1 MLITHSPTEDWLKG
15 DAANAVSGNQCLAW
29 DNHSPK
35 PSFGSGLLM

>member
-1 MLITHSPTEDWLKG
+1 MLITVSPSEDWLKEG
-15 DAANAVSGNQCLAW
+15 APYPVSRNQCLAW

>member
-1 MLITHSPTEDWLKG
+1 MLITDSPTEDWLKA
-15 DAANAVSGNQCLAW
+15 DALYAVSRNQCLAW